1 MLWCDI
7 KKSVRHAVVVRAVL
21 VVVYGFRM
29 LLLFSSFLFAA
40 VNHLAMCVCCVIF
53 YYFVSSFHGC
63 RSSRTRFG
71 KSCPN
76 IVENRVFRTT
86 QYNGKQCHLVNHRK
100 KSLQVKIHYE

>member
-1 MLWCDI
+1 MIL

-40 VNHLAMCVCCVIF
+40 VNHLAMCVVCCVIF

>member
-1 MLWCDI
+1 MLFVWFVCCGVI
-7 KKSVRHAVVVRAVL
+7 LKKSVRHAIVVRAVL

-86 QYNGKQCHLVNHRK
+86 
-100 KSLQVKIHYE
+100 